1 MAVKAVL
8 WDIDGTLLDF
18 DKTERYGIQKC
29 FEIFELG
36 ACSEVMLRDYAAI
49 NLKYWE
55 KLERGEISR
64 EQVLLGRFEEFFAKY
79 NLPLHKAAAFNDE
92 YQIRLGDQVFFSDF
106 GLEAVEALRGKVK
119 QYAVTN
125 GTALAQQRKLARS
138 GLDRILDGIFISEH
152 MGAEKPAKA
161 FFERVFQE
169 TGTFAPD
176 EAVIIGDSLTSDM
189 RGGNNAGILNCWY
202 NPSGKKN
209 LTDVRIDNEIRS
221 LAEVPVLIE
230 KLS

>member
-36 ACSEVMLRDYAAI
+36 ACSEAMLRDYAAI

-176 EAVIIGDSLTSDM
+176 EAIIIGDSLTSDM